1 MGHRFMAVPHA
12 LYCLEKLWRVL
23 SLCSSRIVLEVPEYR
38 YGIRVCACALCVLS
52 TKQPRTRAWWW
63 CF

>member
-38 YGIRVCACALCVLS
+38 YGIRVCAYALCV
-52 TKQPRTRAWWW
+52 
-63 CF
+63 CVEY